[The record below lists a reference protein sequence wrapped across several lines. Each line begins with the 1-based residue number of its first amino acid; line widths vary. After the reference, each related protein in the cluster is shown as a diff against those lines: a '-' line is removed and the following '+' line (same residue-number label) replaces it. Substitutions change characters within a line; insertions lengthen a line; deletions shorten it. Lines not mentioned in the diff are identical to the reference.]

1 MANEL
6 DVPAQLYQA
15 LNERLQDN
23 DKEAAIELNYELLSS
38 GYSVG
43 EILNGIGPAR
53 GRSGQRERATAEQ
66 PLSGPDEAAAGI
78 AFEIAVAEPEPAGA
92 SWIRGL
98 GGTSQAEGRG
108 TGKPEAI
115 RSVPSDALGSDDR
128 ERLRREDWPGS
139 EATAVGAAGANAFPD
154 WDGATGS

>member
-23 DKEAAIELNYELLSS
+23 DKEAAIELYYELLSS

-53 GRSGQRERATAEQ
+53 GKSGQSERATA
-66 PLSGPDEAAAGI
+66 S
-78 AFEIAVAEPEPAGA
+78 
-92 SWIRGL
+92 
-98 GGTSQAEGRG
+98 
-108 TGKPEAI
+108 
-115 RSVPSDALGSDDR
+115 PSIS
-128 ERLRREDWPGS
+128 
-139 EATAVGAAGANAFPD
+139 FPR
-154 WDGATGS
+154 

>member
-23 DKEAAIELNYELLSS
+23 DKEAAIELYYELLSS

-53 GRSGQRERATAEQ
+53 GKSGYRERA
-66 PLSGPDEAAAGI
+66 AA
-78 AFEIAVAEPEPAGA
+78 
-92 SWIRGL
+92 S
-98 GGTSQAEGRG
+98 
-108 TGKPEAI
+108 
-115 RSVPSDALGSDDR
+115 PSIS
-128 ERLRREDWPGS
+128 
-139 EATAVGAAGANAFPD
+139 FP
-154 WDGATGS
+154 

>member
-23 DKEAAIELNYELLSS
+23 DKEAAIELYYELLSS

-53 GRSGQRERATAEQ
+53 GKSGQSERATAQQ

-78 AFEIAVAEPEPAGA
+78 ASEIAVAEGEPAGA
-92 SWIRGL
+92 TWRRRP
-98 GGTSQAEGRG
+98 GGTNQLRSGGIG
-108 TGKPEAI
+108 TRA
-115 RSVPSDALGSDDR
+115 
-128 ERLRREDWPGS
+128 
-139 EATAVGAAGANAFPD
+139 
-154 WDGATGS
+154 